1 MATHSSVLAWRIPGT
16 GEPGGLQSMGSY
28 RVRHN
33 WSGLAAAAVPILPPY
48 LFSIF
53 FGGYFHIFTLSDEL
67 QNQLVE
73 LQNNLLDM
81 FIGIPLKLTFNLGR
95 GDIFTIL
102 KFPIHE
108 QNGFPFIWSFF
119 YIFKERLLMVLV
131 VKKKTA
137 YQGTR
142 RKRLPGFGRCPEGG
156 HGNPLQYSCLEN
168 PMDTGAWCATVHRV
182 RKSWIQLK
190 QLSMHVQKGCY
201 HSRYISHISC

>member
-1 MATHSSVLAWRIPGT
+1 
-16 GEPGGLQSMGSY
+16 
-28 RVRHN
+28 
-33 WSGLAAAAVPILPPY
+33 
-48 LFSIF
+48 
-53 FGGYFHIFTLSDEL
+53 
-67 QNQLVE
+67 
-73 LQNNLLDM
+73 M

-182 RKSWIQLK
+182 RKRQTRLK
-190 QLSMHVQKGCY
+190 QLNPYTGTCLCNRSILTVRNLTLCY
-201 HSRYISHISC
+201 LSRFFSKEEIDW